1 MFWKK
6 KKPKLSQR
14 DILLQQ
20 AKDNA
25 DKARNAIGEKNLAK
39 LNQVMAAKQKSK
51 EPSPMEEAEKILIQM
66 DKDEL
71 GQKLLALIREKSS

>member
-6 KKPKLSQR
+6 KKPKLNQR

-25 DKARNAIGEKNLAK
+25 DKARNAIGEDNLAK
-39 LNQVMAAKQKSK
+39 LNQAMANMQKPK
-51 EPSPMEEAEKILIQM
+51 EPSPMEEAEKILMQM

-71 GQKLLALIREKSS
+71 GRRLLALLREKSS